1 MLVRWKWT
9 VPMMRTAN
17 ERAMS
22 EAGDPQFVLLQ
33 PDLDRAAGEFLRQ
46 FLEHAVVAGD
56 GYDLRPEF
64 AAEDARRLVPQ
75 RARKGAAAQGAVDV
89 DVAVGQ
95 RFGAV
100 GDRAD
105 HHEIAAARVHL
116 LAGADRTVVLQS
128 RGRRRC
134 GSRGRLGG
142 CGGCGRGGSVFA
154 GSVALRARSEERRV
168 GKGGR
173 SRG

>member
-33 PDLDRAAGEFLRQ
+33 PDLHRAAGEFLRQ
-46 FLEHAVVAGD
+46 FLEYAVMPGD
-56 GYDLRPEF
+56 GYDLCPEF
-64 AAEDARRLVPQ
+64 AAEDARRLVAQ
-75 RARKGAAAQGAVDV
+75 RAREGTAAQRAIDV

-95 RFGAV
+95 GLGAV

-116 LAGADRTVVLQS
+116 LAGADRTVVLVS
-128 RGRRRC
+128 RGGRRC

-142 CGGCGRGGSVFA
+142 CDGRGRSGGGVFA
-154 GSVALRARSEERRV
+154 CSGALRALV
-168 GKGGR
+168 GGAELRDQGQA
-173 SRG
+173 